1 MDRWPRTEGQRKR
14 VRARGN
20 GSKGMDQRARVRG
33 TRPNGPKEI
42 CPVEYFGYL
51 TVHPTRRRAVV
62 WLKTGKTEADNCDSV
77 RKKAVYTTASVA
89 YRWAGDLIWFK

>member
-1 MDRWPRTEGQRKR
+1 MG
-14 VRARGN
+14 
-20 GSKGMDQRARVRG
+20 QRARVRG

-51 TVHPTRRRAVV
+51 TVHPTRRRAV
-62 WLKTGKTEADNCDSV
+62 KTGKTEADNCDSV

-89 YRWAGDLIWFK
+89 WGGQGQ

>member
-14 VRARGN
+14 VRARRN
-20 GSKGMDQRARVRG
+20 GSEGMGQRARVRG

-51 TVHPTRRRAVV
+51 TVHPTRRRAV
-62 WLKTGKTEADNCDSV
+62 KTGKTEADNCD
-77 RKKAVYTTASVA
+77 SVA